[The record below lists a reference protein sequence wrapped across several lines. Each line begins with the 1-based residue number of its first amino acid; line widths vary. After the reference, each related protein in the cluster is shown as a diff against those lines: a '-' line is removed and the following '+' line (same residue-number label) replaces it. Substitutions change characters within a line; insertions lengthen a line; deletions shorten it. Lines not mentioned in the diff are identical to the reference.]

1 MSEPYIS
8 EIRIMSFSF
17 APRGWAFCNGQ
28 TLAINQNSALFT
40 LIGTAYGGDGRSTFK
55 LPNLQG
61 MVPIH
66 MGDGFVLGQTH
77 GETTHILTTQEMPA
91 HNHMLRAKNAQADD
105 NLAGAT
111 PGPTMAL
118 AQGLAETI
126 AGENGSDVRHPA
138 RQLHRGLRVFSD
150 RHRRQ

>member
-1 MSEPYIS
+1 M
-8 EIRIMSFSF
+8 
-17 APRGWAFCNGQ
+17 
-28 TLAINQNSALFT
+28 
-40 LIGTAYGGDGRSTFK
+40 
-55 LPNLQG
+55 PNLQG

-77 GETTHILTTQEMPA
+77 GETTHILTMQEMPA

-118 AQGLAETI
+118 AQGLAETTPAKTVQMYGTLPVNSTGAFGSSAI
-126 AGENGSDVRHPA
+126 ATAGNNEAHPNQQPYVVLNFCMA
-138 RQLHRGLRVFSD
+138 LQGLFPSRG
-150 RHRRQ
+150 